1 MSKKEISKEVKAKS
15 VEQLKEYLFGA
26 AIGQIG
32 YAFLKNLP
40 SLGKYDENDKMADEE
55 MDRICMQ
62 SIHTSTWVV
71 TRLREMRENVL
82 KCYGENDPE
91 IKNLNVMIAQA
102 AYESSMLAHEY
113 GYKGQCY
120 NV

>member
-1 MSKKEISKEVKAKS
+1 MSKKEVSEEQKNKAIAD
-15 VEQLKEYLFGA
+15 VKEYMVSA
-26 AIGQIG
+26 AIGQFG
-32 YAFLKNLP
+32 YSLLKAFTTTKF
-40 SLGKYDENDKMADEE
+40 DENDKMADEE

-71 TRLREMRENVL
+71 GHLRKMREDME
-82 KCYGENDPE
+82 KQFGEDFVE
-91 IKNLNVMIAQA
+91 IRAINVMIAQA

-120 NV
+120 Q